1 MKNILVIA
9 LVAVMATVSAQGM
22 FLEEGTSEL
31 SLSGMLDFDTAY
43 GTYTALDIFYGYFVM
58 DYLETGVAFGMIN
71 NNQYRVWSIGPKAEY
86 NFDLGYSAVPYIGGA
101 LKFAS
106 TENKDIDRTDNAGV
120 AALELGSK
128 FFITEYAAIS
138 VAFVGEA
145 ATDDIYMEGDD
156 DSSSTDMRFEL
167 GMRFFF

>member
-1 MKNILVIA
+1 MRKILVIA
-9 LVAVMATVSAQGM
+9 LVAAIAAASAQAV

-31 SLSGMLDFDTAY
+31 SLSGTLDFDTAY
-43 GTYTALDIFYGYFVM
+43 GTYSVLDIFYGYFVM
-58 DYLETGVAFGMIN
+58 DYLEAGAAFGLIN
-71 NNQYRVWSIGPKAEY
+71 NNAYRVWSIGPKAEY
-86 NFDLGYSAVPYIGGA
+86 NFDLGYSVVPYIGGA

-106 TENKDIDRTDNAGV
+106 TENKGIDRTDNAGV
-120 AALELGSK
+120 AALELGTK
-128 FFITEYAAIS
+128 FFITEYAAVS
-138 VAFVGEA
+138 VAVVGEA